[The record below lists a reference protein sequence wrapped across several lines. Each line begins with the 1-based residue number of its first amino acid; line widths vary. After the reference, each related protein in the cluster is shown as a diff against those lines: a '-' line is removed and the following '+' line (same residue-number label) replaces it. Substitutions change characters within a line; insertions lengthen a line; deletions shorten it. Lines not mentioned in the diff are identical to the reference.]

1 MAEPKA
7 IRYPTVHLRGGS
19 AIRRPLIVL
28 AVCAVAAVGYVAR
41 DFLIPTAGAVVLALM
56 LTPVANTLE
65 RIRLPVS
72 VAAAASVLLLTLL
85 IAGLLAVAIP
95 SISNWAEQAP
105 FLTLTLERKL
115 EGLRKSLAF
124 MQEVTNRVEQ
134 AASAAATS
142 HTTPATTEKVVVT
155 QHSLLGTL
163 ASTTPV
169 VVLQLGYAG
178 VLAFMLLAH
187 RNTHRRQL
195 LRIPLNFETR
205 VRLARTLRDINER
218 VGHYLFSLAVIYSCV
233 AVLAAIALA
242 LLGFPNAM
250 VWGAVMGIAS
260 FVPFVGPPLVIG
272 VVALVG
278 MITFDDWYLIVA
290 APAALLV
297 IHFIESQLVTPAFVS
312 RRCALNTVAVFATIA
327 FLGWMWGAIGAIV
340 AVPLLIL
347 LSTIA
352 GNMPSL
358 RWLEVMLADDRPV
371 SARLAVKP
379 PLASRGRPSGPTKA
393 RQPRRRLVAAK

>member
-7 IRYPTVHLRGGS
+7 VRYPTVHLRGGS

-56 LTPVANTLE
+56 LTPVANTRE

-72 VAAAASVLLLTLL
+72 VAAAASVLLLTLV
-85 IAGLLAVAIP
+85 IAGLLAIAIP

-134 AASAAATS
+134 AASAAATT
-142 HTTPATTEKVVVT
+142 HPAQATTEKVVVT

-163 ASTTPV
+163 ASTTPA

-195 LRIPLNFETR
+195 RRIPL
-205 VRLARTLRDINER
+205 
-218 VGHYLFSLAVIYSCV
+218 
-233 AVLAAIALA
+233 
-242 LLGFPNAM
+242 
-250 VWGAVMGIAS
+250 
-260 FVPFVGPPLVIG
+260 
-272 VVALVG
+272 
-278 MITFDDWYLIVA
+278 
-290 APAALLV
+290 
-297 IHFIESQLVTPAFVS
+297 HF
-312 RRCALNTVAVFATIA
+312 
-327 FLGWMWGAIGAIV
+327 
-340 AVPLLIL
+340 
-347 LSTIA
+347 
-352 GNMPSL
+352 
-358 RWLEVMLADDRPV
+358 
-371 SARLAVKP
+371 
-379 PLASRGRPSGPTKA
+379 
-393 RQPRRRLVAAK
+393 